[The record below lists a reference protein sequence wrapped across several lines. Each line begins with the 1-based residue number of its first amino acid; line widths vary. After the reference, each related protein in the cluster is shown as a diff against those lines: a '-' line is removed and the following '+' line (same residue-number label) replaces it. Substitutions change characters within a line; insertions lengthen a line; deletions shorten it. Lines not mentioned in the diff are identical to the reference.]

1 VNNYKTKNKLNYMRL
16 EGKAAVVT
24 GSSRGIGRAIAIK
37 LAKEGAN
44 VVVNSRKKTSAQEV
58 VDEIKKMGCKGKAI
72 AVEGDVSKVETAK
85 RLVDAAVKEFGSL
98 DIFVNNAGVISYA
111 NFLDLSV
118 KDWDALMAVDLKGVF
133 LCSQA
138 AARQMIKQGNGGKII
153 NISSIAGFIGFH
165 NLPHYCAA
173 KAGVIELTKQM
184 ALELASHRIN
194 VNSIGPGAIQT
205 DMTKDIEDDPKQLKQ
220 ILARIP
226 MGRLGQPEEIAN
238 VAAFLASDEASYV
251 TGETIFVDGGW
262 LTA

>member
-1 VNNYKTKNKLNYMRL
+1 MRL
-16 EGKAAVVT
+16 KGKTAVVT

-37 LAKEGAN
+37 FAKEGAN
-44 VVVNSRKKTSAQEV
+44 VVVNSRKKDSAQKV
-58 VDEIKKMGCKGKAI
+58 ADEIKKMKTAGKVI

-85 RLVDAAVKEFGSL
+85 RLVEAAVKEFGSL

-118 KDWDALMAVDLKGVF
+118 KDWEALMAVDLKGVF

-138 AARQMIKQGNGGKII
+138 AAKQMVKQGNGGKII
-153 NISSIAGFIGFH
+153 NISSIAGFVGFH

-173 KAGVIELTKQM
+173 KGGVIELTKQM
-184 ALELASHRIN
+184 ALELAPHKIN

-205 DMTKDIEDDPKQLKQ
+205 DMTKQVESDPKMLKQ

-226 MGRLGQPEEIAN
+226 MGRLGQPEEIAA
-238 VAAFLASDEASYV
+238 VASFLASDEASYV